1 MVHHQDLIEITKE
14 ILIVKNKLAIIVPYR
29 DRESHLE
36 VFVPYMQEY
45 LKEYDYKIFVIE
57 QSDSKPFNR
66 GKLLNVGARIA
77 IKEGFDYFALHD
89 VDMLPLKNV
98 DYSYPETPIHL
109 ISKVDKEVPFI
120 DYFGGVTLF
129 NVHDYKLVNGYS
141 NEYWGWGFEDD
152 DLLYRCIQRNIPLDK
167 VSYGIPDKNYLI
179 NYFKFDGKTSYIKIP
194 YKNFHSIFTSDFTLS
209 IKLKPED
216 SKTSLNETFDE
227 YYAVSIPGRNTG
239 ISYTSFKRY
248 KTEVWTKDDKSK
260 SIQSDILGEVWSHL
274 VLVKEDNIIS
284 FYMNGELIDTQTLSE
299 LLYEYDN
306 DYFYIGVGNPTLD
319 SKQFYFKGLIA
330 EFAIWNIALDNDNIN
345 EVYENSLYKSI
356 INDYRKYNK
365 SKYLKCY
372 YDFKNFKGDIIQDL
386 SGNRNNGMIYNCEDG
401 IILDKFETDIIVPI
415 RRKGNFKTLKHS
427 SNSTIGNNWVHSE
440 TRKNQERFYN
450 EMKGNIV
457 DLSIDG
463 LNTCIFKEV
472 NRKDISDKA
481 VKISVNI

>member
-1 MVHHQDLIEITKE
+1 MK
-14 ILIVKNKLAIIVPYR
+14 KLAIIVPYR
-29 DRESHLE
+29 DRTSHLE

-45 LKEYDYKIFVIE
+45 LKDYDYKIFVIE
-57 QSDSKPFNR
+57 QSDDKPFNR

-89 VDMLPLKNV
+89 VDMLPLKGV
-98 DYSYPETPIHL
+98 DYSYPDTPIHL
-109 ISKVDKEVPFI
+109 VSKINKDIPFI

-167 VSYGIPDKNYLI
+167 ISVGIPDKNYLI
-179 NYFKFDGKTSYIKIP
+179 NYFKFDGKQSYIKIP
-194 YKNFHSIFTSDFTLS
+194 YKNLASIFNGDFTIS
-209 IKLKPED
+209 IKVKPED
-216 SKTSLNETFDE
+216 SKTSLKEEFDE
-227 YYAVSIPGRNTG
+227 YQITSIPGRNTG

-248 KTEVWTKDDKSK
+248 KSEIWTKDDIST
-260 SIQSDILGEVWSHL
+260 SIQSEIIGEVWSHL
-274 VLVKEDNIIS
+274 VITKEDDIFS
-284 FYMNGELIDTQTLSE
+284 FYMNGELIDTKE
-299 LLYEYDN
+299 LKNQIYEYDN

-319 SKQFYFKGLIA
+319 IKQFYFKGLIA
-330 EFAIWNIALDNDNIN
+330 EFAIWNIALELDNIQ

-356 INDYRKYNK
+356 INDYRKYDK

-386 SGNRNNGMIYNCEDG
+386 SGNKNNGFIYNCEDN
-401 IILDKFETDIIVPI
+401 ILVDKFETEIVVPI
-415 RRKGNFKTLKHS
+415 RREGKFKTLKHS

-450 EMKGNIV
+450 EMKGNVV

-463 LNTCIFKEV
+463 LNTCIYKEIES
-472 NRKDISDKA
+472 NELSDNA
-481 VKISVNI
+481 IKISVKL

>member
-1 MVHHQDLIEITKE
+1 
-14 ILIVKNKLAIIVPYR
+14 VKNKLAIIVPYR

-319 SKQFYFKGLIA
+319 SKQFYFKGLIT
-330 EFAIWNIALDNDNIN
+330 EFAIWNIALDRDNIN

-401 IILDKFETDIIVPI
+401 IILDKFETEIIVPI